1 MAVPS
6 SPSPAGQGPR
16 RPRAWRARRVAAAL
30 SVVMA
35 VALGGVMAWHDGQG
49 STASAQVGTTAD
61 TTTNSSSR
69 TTAESTNRERD
80 DEGEH
85 EGEREGGDDWRSLI
99 PGGSESS
106 SSSNS
111 TSSGS
116 SAGTSVPAPH
126 VNTRGS

>member
-35 VALGGVMAWHDGQG
+35 VALGGVMAWHDGQ
-49 STASAQVGTTAD
+49 SSSASAQTGTTAN

-69 TTAESTNRERD
+69 TTGGSTTGTRDGESESEGANND
-80 DEGEH
+80 DV
-85 EGEREGGDDWRSLI
+85 DWRTVD
-99 PGGSESS
+99 PGLSQSS
-106 SSSNS
+106 SSSSS

-116 SAGTSVPAPH
+116 SGTSVPAPH

>member
-30 SVVMA
+30 SVVLA
-35 VALGGVMAWHDGQG
+35 VALGGVMAWHDGQ
-49 STASAQVGTTAD
+49 STSASAQTGATAN

-69 TTAESTNRERD
+69 PTGESTTRAQD
-80 DEGEH
+80 GEGEY
-85 EGEREGGDDWRSLI
+85 EGGSDDDWRTLS
-99 PGGSESS
+99 PSVSGSSVSS
-106 SSSNS
+106 GSSAS

-116 SAGTSVPAPH
+116 SGTSVPAPH